1 MILIST
7 ADTQLGELW
16 QEALSQTYD
25 LYEKVA
31 NERRQLEVCLK
42 KCDIE
47 LALIHLPIL
56 GSEGINDVTALHDL
70 SPHTKLI
77 ILTPKHEDR
86 AELSAVLFG
95 ARAYLQ
101 DDIEASLLQKVVA
114 KAMEGEV
121 WVDRKF
127 VARLLKEIENIA
139 STHHEEAMEIEK
151 GIASMTPREEQ
162 IAELIATGASNR
174 RIAEKLSISERTVK
188 AHLGVI
194 FKKIGIHDRL
204 QLALYMNKYHQL
216 SSLWLPKSPRN

>member
-7 ADTQLGELW
+7 ADETLAKAW
-16 QEALSQTYD
+16 QEALSQHT
-25 LYEKVA
+25 LYEKIA
-31 NERRQLEVCLK
+31 YERRQLEICLK

-47 LALIHLPIL
+47 LALVHLPML
-56 GSEGINDVTALHDL
+56 GSEGINDISALHDI
-70 SPHTKLI
+70 SPETKLI
-77 ILTPKHEDR
+77 ILTPKHEER
-86 AELSAVLFG
+86 GELSAVLFG

-101 DDIEASLLQKVVA
+101 DNTKLDLLKKVVT
-114 KAMEGEV
+114 KVKEGEV

-127 VARLLKEIENIA
+127 VTRLLKEIEDIA

-216 SSLWLPKSPRN
+216 SSLWLPRSPRN